1 MPAVAKPEILIVGA
15 GINGLVAANYLQ
27 RSGCKVTMIERA
39 HRVGGACVSEVAR
52 IDGIS
57 QHYALGASVLGLM
70 QDFVFEET
78 GLSKRVRTFVPE
90 HPKLILF
97 PGDREPAWIFRDPAE
112 LDRELAAKWGETGD
126 VEAFRADEARVV
138 AFLQDGYVNATP
150 PSIDEARDVLGDT
163 LTGLWISG
171 SAKDLL
177 DHYFTSERSKIFMAM
192 TVTESGPV
200 SLSEPYSAFT
210 LPLMDSGSIFGGYYG
225 FVKGGIWRIT
235 EELGDINAELGT
247 DVRLS
252 SILTGVDTAKRQVTF
267 EQDGSER
274 KLDFDALILGTDPLT
289 AARLVGTEQQIG
301 KIEVQR
307 FRGSSGKL
315 NLMFRNPVRW
325 KHGSDAADSDSAFRF
340 IFSVDTLDDFEAATL
355 GVIDDAIPYVP
366 GYAQIYCEGAA
377 MRQLDHEEPFDRL
390 AVFFK
395 NLSLGENGSA
405 LPEIEKQVRET
416 VLAQIDNPKDCMWTR
431 LLTPR
436 DLKDLF
442 HFPGGNLDHTMLVG
456 GQTFFD
462 RTYSQDPATDFYRF
476 ADLDSVYLCGSGT
489 YPCGSVAGT
498 PGYMC
503 AQQLLRRIA
512 GCSGWDHEGQD
523 SAEQVK

>member
-1 MPAVAKPEILIVGA
+1 MTKPNILIVGA

-27 RSGCKVTMIERA
+27 RAGCNVTMIERA
-39 HRVGGACVSEVAR
+39 HRVGGACISEVAEV
-52 IDGIS
+52 DGVS

-70 QDFVFEET
+70 QDFVFEES
-78 GLSKRVRTFVPE
+78 GLAKRLQAFVPE
-90 HPKLILF
+90 HPKLVIF
-97 PGDREPAWIFRDPAE
+97 PGDREPAWIFREPAE
-112 LDRELAAKWGETGD
+112 LDRELGTKWGEKGD
-126 VEAFRADEARVV
+126 VAAFRADEARVV
-138 AFLQDGYVNATP
+138 SFLQDGYVNAIP
-150 PSIDEARDVLGDT
+150 PSISDAKNVLGDT
-163 LTGLWISG
+163 LTDLWISG
-171 SAKDLL
+171 SAKSLL

-200 SLSEPYSAFT
+200 SLGEPYSAFT

-235 EELGDINAELGT
+235 EELGTINAELGIKT
-247 DVRLS
+247 HLS
-252 SILTGVDTAKRQVTF
+252 SILSDVDTENCQATF
-267 EQDGSER
+267 EQDGSEHN
-274 KLDFDALILGTDPLT
+274 LGFDVLVLGTDPLT
-289 AARLVGTEQQIG
+289 ASRLVGSADQIRNTEA
-301 KIEVQR
+301 QR

-325 KHGSDAADSDSAFRF
+325 KHGSEAADSDAAFRF
-340 IFSVDTLDDFEAATL
+340 VFSVDSLGDFEDATL
-355 GVIDDAIPYVP
+355 GVLDDNVPYTP

-377 MRQLDHEEPFDRL
+377 MRQLDHGEPLDRL

-395 NLSLGENGSA
+395 NLSLGESGAAS
-405 LPEIEKQVRET
+405 PELEDQVRQEI
-416 VLAQIDNPKDCMWTR
+416 LAHIENPQDCVWTR

-436 DLKDLF
+436 DLQQLF

-462 RTYSQDPATDFYRF
+462 RTYADDPATDFYRF
-476 ADLDSVYLCGSGT
+476 GDLDNVYLCGSGT

-503 AQQLLRRIA
+503 SQQLLRRF
-512 GCSGWDHEGQD
+512 SG
-523 SAEQVK
+523 

>member
-1 MPAVAKPEILIVGA
+1 MSKPEILIVGA

-39 HRVGGACVSEVAR
+39 HRVGGACVSEIAKVN
-52 IDGIS
+52 GES
-57 QHYALGASVLGLM
+57 QKYALGASVLGLM

-78 GLSKRVRTFVPE
+78 GLSKRLETFVPD
-90 HPKLILF
+90 HPKVVFF
-97 PGDREPAWIFRDPAE
+97 PGDTDPTWIFRDPAE
-112 LDRELAAKWGETGD
+112 LDRELAKKWGEKGD

-138 AFLQDGYVNATP
+138 SFLQDGYRNASP
-150 PSIDEARDVLGDT
+150 PSIGEANDVLGKT
-163 LTGLWISG
+163 LTDLWISG
-171 SAKDLL
+171 SARSLL
-177 DHYFTSERSKIFMAM
+177 DHYFTSERSKMYMAM

-235 EELGDINAELGT
+235 EELGRINAELGT
-247 DVRLS
+247 SFHLS
-252 SILTGVDTAKRQVTF
+252 SKLNGVDTVNRRVTF
-267 EQDGSER
+267 EQDGKEH
-274 KLDFDALILGTDPLT
+274 KLGFDVLVLGTDPLT
-289 AARLVGTEQQIG
+289 AARLVGTEEQLANTQA
-301 KIEVQR
+301 QR

-315 NLMFRNPVRW
+315 NMMFRNPVRW
-325 KHGSDAADSDSAFRF
+325 KHGSDAADSDVAFRF
-340 IFSVDTLDDFEAATL
+340 LFSVNTIDEFEAATL
-355 GVIDDAIPYVP
+355 GILDENVPYVP

-377 MRQLDHEEPFDRL
+377 MRQLAHEEPFDRL

-395 NLSLGENGSA
+395 NLSLGENGA
-405 LPEIEKQVRET
+405 VLADVEAEIREK
-416 VLAQIDNPKDCMWTR
+416 VLAQIDNAEDCVWTR

-436 DLKDLF
+436 DLQQLF

-462 RTYSQDPATDFYRF
+462 RNYAADPAADFYRF
-476 ADLDSVYLCGSGT
+476 GELDNVYLCGSGT
-489 YPCGSVAGT
+489 YPCGSVTGT

-503 AQQLLRRIA
+503 SQQLLRRLD
-512 GCSGWDHEGQD
+512 G
-523 SAEQVK
+523 